1 MGDCI
6 SSRSAFLD
14 FYIMDDRIVE
24 TLFAKLIFG
33 LDDAILWLWSLQKEE
48 IMDNLSYHKQLSV
61 ENTEKLRTILQEF
74 PQFIRDYFRGLEPT
88 TTAKTRISYA
98 YDLKVFFFFLQQR
111 NSYFAHKEIKD
122 FVVSDLELLEPVDI
136 EEYLEFLKV
145 YQDPNGKIR
154 TNDERGIHRKL
165 SSLRS
170 FYLYYSKRKMI
181 KNNPTIVVD
190 LPKLHQK
197 QIIRLDPDEV
207 AELLDLVEFGGKDLT
222 GMKKVYYEKNK
233 LRNLAI
239 FTLLLGTGIRVS
251 ECVGL
256 DLEHVDFKNN
266 RIKIIRKGGKE
277 DYVYFG
283 DEVEKAL
290 MDYIE
295 QSRNQIQ
302 AVQGHEGALFLS
314 IQRKR
319 MSVKAIENLVSDT
332 AKQVTRFKHITP
344 HKLRSTYGTNLYKET
359 GDIYLVAEVLGH
371 NDVNTTRKHYAALDE
386 DRKRQAAKVVRMR
399 EE

>member
-1 MGDCI
+1 M
-6 SSRSAFLD
+6 D

-33 LDDAILWLWSLQKEE
+33 LDNAILWLWSLQKEE

-122 FVVSDLELLEPVDI
+122 LVVSDLELLEPVDI